1 MNSINVY
8 IFEKRD
14 FLKYIIFDE
23 IIVVLICMK
32 TNLMLIKR
40 DFVDAFKHVFVVK
53 SN

>member
-14 FLKYIIFDE
+14 FLKYIIFDK
-23 IIVVLICMK
+23 IIVVLICKK

-40 DFVDAFKHVFVVK
+40 NFVNAFKHMFVAK